1 MKFILTTD
9 QGTFTSVP
17 AEVMSRMM
25 DYLLVS
31 GTLLQYIENT
41 EFEDK
46 VLESM
51 IKVNIAT
58 YNDLYVAINKK
69 LTKSENVG
77 NIDIVEEDKEEIT
90 ETETDDNVIQ
100 FPFGKK

>member
-9 QGTFTSVP
+9 EGSFVSVP
-17 AEVMSRMM
+17 AETMARIM

-31 GTLLQYIENT
+31 GNLLLYVENE

-46 VLESM
+46 VLETM
-51 IKVNIAT
+51 IKVNIGA
-58 YNDLYVAINKK
+58 YNDLYAQMNKK
-69 LTKSENVG
+69 LTKSEKVDT
-77 NIDIVEEDKEEIT
+77 IDIVEEEKVT
-90 ETETDDNVIQ
+90 ETVTGDNVVQ